1 MAVAGLVGVAG
12 VWGEVCDCVE
22 VGGGA
27 GVLAAVCVGLMIGGV
42 CAVFFVVTSFVP
54 ELSSALV

>member
-1 MAVAGLVGVAG
+1 MTVVGLVGVAW
-12 VWGEVCDCVE
+12 VWGEVCDCAE

-27 GVLAAVCVGLMIGGV
+27 GVLVAVCVGLMIGGV
-42 CAVFFVVTSFVP
+42 CAVLFVVTGFVP